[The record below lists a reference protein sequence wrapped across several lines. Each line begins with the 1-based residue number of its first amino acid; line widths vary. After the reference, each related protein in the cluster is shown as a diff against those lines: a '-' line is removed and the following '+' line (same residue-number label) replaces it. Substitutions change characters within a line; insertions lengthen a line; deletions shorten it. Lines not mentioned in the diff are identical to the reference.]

1 MFWETKSYLALRIL
15 LCQILPLGQLFLP
28 VVICESIVPSQNIT
42 IHVRFFLLSWPS
54 LIALLQSR
62 CHFSKYHCYVK
73 PDWYELRWAEKSY
86 QNLTVWK
93 RRMYFCLK
101 QWEGIITCAE
111 DRKDLSSHCRRAG
124 LQRADPPSSCAPL
137 LLRPEASTTQHEG
150 FLRSHH
156 SRNVTAK
163 QRHPK
168 TISRQSN
175 YTAGIKVSERVS
187 AEGCA
192 ASVWEGSSESLAG
205 RTLCAPLPYPQ
216 YHVALSWPGQGFAP
230 PDPHTERQM
239 VWGGRRCVPAL
250 KLLEGRVKTN
260 KATAKPQHPEF
271 LSCSRHT
278 SGQGTREKLC
288 LK

>member
-42 IHVRFFLLSWPS
+42 IHVRFFLLSWPL

-163 QRHPK
+163 QRHAK

-175 YTAGIKVSERVS
+175 YTAGIKVSELVS

-205 RTLCAPLPYPQ
+205 CTLCAPLPYPQ
-216 YHVALSWPGQGFAP
+216 YHVALSWPGQGLAP
-230 PDPHTERQM
+230 VILTQRGKWCGEVADVSRLWSCWRAGWKQT
-239 VWGGRRCVPAL
+239 
-250 KLLEGRVKTN
+250 KLQWSLNTQSFFHV
-260 KATAKPQHPEF
+260 
-271 LSCSRHT
+271 
-278 SGQGTREKLC
+278 QGTLLVKGPERSC
-288 LK
+288 V